1 MIYGDLQFFDIIIFA
16 AIAVFLIYRL
26 RSVLGKRTGHESS
39 IRQQAHKESL
49 KEDSTKKEFN
59 VPELKEDFIKLKIA
73 YENIENF
80 DHKTFLEG
88 AKLAFETIIN
98 AFNKGEKTTLKKLLT
113 KDVYKSFEQAIDSQN
128 TNPEYQFYSLNIKGI
143 DNVIVENG
151 IIKISINFT
160 SEQFKDND
168 ESTVLKK
175 QDTWTFEK
183 SIKSKDPNWLL
194 SST

>member
-49 KEDSTKKEFN
+49 KEEPTKKETI
-59 VPELKEDFIKLKIA
+59 VPELKEGFVKLKIA
-73 YENIENF
+73 YENIESF

-98 AFNKGEKTTLKKLLT
+98 AFNKGEKTILKKLLT

-128 TNPEYQFYSLNIKGI
+128 TNPEYQFYSLNIKSI
-143 DNVIVENG
+143 DNVVVESG
-151 IIKISINFT
+151 VIKISINFT

-168 ESTVLKK
+168 ESTVIKK